1 MVTKFGGSVNKN
13 IVQTESPLMVQRNSR
28 NSSYFVNYLN
38 QEKETKKIS
47 KDIHLMPQ
55 VQILGDLM
63 SRAEGKTKIEVP
75 FT

>member
-1 MVTKFGGSVNKN
+1 MVKKFGGSVNKN

-55 VQILGDLM
+55 V
-63 SRAEGKTKIEVP
+63 
-75 FT
+75 